1 MIDFLFLGIIPG
13 TNTQIT
19 FEMWLT
25 AFTVFASTWLISY
38 ALLKVHPLRQLRLIT
53 TVYFASW
60 QAKRL
65 NQQA

>member
-25 AFTVFASTWLISY
+25 AVTVFTTTWLVSY
-38 ALLKVHPLRQLRLIT
+38 ALLKLHPLHRLRLAVS
-53 TVYFASW
+53 VYVASW